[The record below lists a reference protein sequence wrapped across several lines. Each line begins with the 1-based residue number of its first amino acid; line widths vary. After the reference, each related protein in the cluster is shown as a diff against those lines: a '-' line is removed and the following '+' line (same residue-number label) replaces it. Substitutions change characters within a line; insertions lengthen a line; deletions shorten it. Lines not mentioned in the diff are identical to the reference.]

1 MTILAAFTLEE
12 TLDIYIS
19 MQKEEKFMQVT
30 EHAIRLLHS
39 KQQQRSGTK
48 MS

>member
-19 MQKEEKFMQVT
+19 MQKEEKFMQMI
-30 EHAIRLLHS
+30 EHTVLLVS
-39 KQQQRSGTK
+39 K
-48 MS
+48 

>member
-19 MQKEEKFMQVT
+19 MQKEEKL
-30 EHAIRLLHS
+30 IS
-39 KQQQRSGTK
+39 ND
-48 MS
+48 